1 VQTRI
6 PTGAKV
12 LLCTTTNKAIDSL
25 AEKIHACG
33 HEDILAFGNAARL
46 GATSQQLTLTNR
58 VAAHDSVRNVEKLER
73 VFKKAQK
80 LWDRLKESAR
90 SDESYDT
97 DRHQSPKISDRA
109 LQSLIKMNTIEL
121 RSRLTRVVAAVRE
134 LQEQSHPDSV
144 ATLVHGSIPFLV
156 VIPKL

>member
-6 PTGAKV
+6 PAGAKV

-33 HEDILAFGNAARL
+33 HKDILAFGNAARL
-46 GATSQQLTLTNR
+46 GTTSLQLTLTNR
-58 VAAHDSVRNVEKLER
+58 VAAHESVRKVDKLER

-80 LWDRLKESAR
+80 LWDCLKESAT
-90 SDESYDT
+90 SNDLYET
-97 DRHQSPKISDRA
+97 DRQSLKKYDRE
-109 LQSLIKMNTIEL
+109 LQSLIKMNAIEL
-121 RSRLTRVVAAVRE
+121 RSRLTRVVAAVCE
-134 LQEQSHPDSV
+134 LQEHPHPDSV